1 MNLLNLIGGLAA
13 ALTSLSYLP
22 QVKKAWPRG
31 STDDLSLRM
40 LIVLTAG
47 LWLWS
52 IYGIMKGDWVIIT
65 ANVVGGSLSSIVL
78 LCKLRD
84 IRASYQTKSN
94 EHVLQ
99 SGRADVGARNR
110 TRFANHYDTRL

>member
-1 MNLLNLIGGLAA
+1 MNLLSLIGGLAA

-31 STDDLSLRM
+31 STKDLSLKM
-40 LIVLTAG
+40 LIVLTTG

-52 IYGIMKGDWVIIT
+52 IYGIMKGDWVIIS
-65 ANVVGGSLSSIVL
+65 ANVVGGSLSLIVL

-84 IRASYQTKSN
+84 IRFSYQNKRAKPDLRSA
-94 EHVLQ
+94 
-99 SGRADVGARNR
+99 RADVVARNG
-110 TRFANHYDTRL
+110 TRFGNH

>member
-1 MNLLNLIGGLAA
+1 MNLLSLIGGLAA

-22 QVKKAWPRG
+22 QVKKAWARG

-40 LIVLTAG
+40 LIVLTTG

-52 IYGIMKGDWVIIT
+52 IYGIMKGDWVIIS
-65 ANVVGGSLSSIVL
+65 ANVVGGTLSLVVL

-84 IRASYQTKSN
+84 IRFNYQKQKSD
-94 EHVLQ
+94 EHVRQ
-99 SGRADVGARNR
+99 SGQRDVRC
-110 TRFANHYDTRL
+110 